1 MAKEILFSTEALKR
15 GVDKLAD
22 AVKITLG
29 PKGRT
34 VVIEKSY
41 GAPVATKDG
50 VTVAK
55 AVSLKDPAENIGA
68 QMLKEAAVKAGDI
81 AGDGT
86 TTATVLAQKMFAEGY
101 KMTAAGSNPM
111 DIRRGI
117 DIAVAA
123 VVADI
128 EKHARPVKDNS
139 EIAQVA
145 TISANGDSDIGQK
158 IANAMERVGKEGVI
172 TVEEAKGLDT
182 EIEVVEGMQFDHGFM
197 STYFVTN
204 AEKMLCELEGAQIL
218 VSEKKIT
225 GLQALLPILEP
236 IAQSGKPLLIIA
248 DDVESEA
255 LATLVLNRLR
265 GGLKVCA
272 VKAPGFGDRRKEM
285 LKDIAILTG
294 ATVISDDMG
303 MTFENLTPAVLGSAK
318 KVVVSKDTTLIVD
331 GAGKSAAIKSRAE
344 EIRKTLETVTSDYD
358 REKLSERLARL
369 VGGVAVIKVGG
380 MTEVEV
386 KEKKDRVDDA
396 LAATR
401 AAVAEGI
408 VPGGGVA
415 LARARAVLGG
425 KFTDGL
431 NTDQIAG
438 VNILFNA
445 ITAPMIQIA
454 ENAGINGE
462 VVVSK
467 VLGLDDVVKA
477 VEKISGQSHKGD
489 TYNDGYNAQSG
500 EYGDMFKMGII
511 DPAKVVKTA
520 LLAAASTAGVM
531 LTTGAVMHEIP
542 EDKPAAPAM
551 GGMPGMM

>member
-1 MAKEILFSTEALKR
+1 MAKDIVFDTDKLAI
-15 GVDKLAD
+15 GVDKLAN
-22 AVKITLG
+22 AVKITMG

-55 AVSLKDPAENIGA
+55 AVSLKDPQENIGA
-68 QMLKEAAVKAGDI
+68 RMVQEVAKKAGDD

-86 TTATVLAQKMFAEGY
+86 TTATVLAQKLIREGRRVI
-101 KMTAAGSNPM
+101 AAGMNPM
-111 DIRRGI
+111 DVKRGI
-117 DIAVAA
+117 DLATAA

-128 EKHARPVKDNS
+128 ESHSRPVKDS
-139 EIAQVA
+139 AEIAQVA
-145 TISANGDSDIGQK
+145 TISANGDADIGQK
-158 IANAMERVGKEGVI
+158 IADAMARVGKEGVI

-182 EIEVVEGMQFDHGFM
+182 EIDVVEGMQFDQGFM
-197 STYFVTN
+197 SPYFVTN
-204 AEKMLCELEGAQIL
+204 SEKMLVELDGAHVL

-248 DDVESEA
+248 EDVESEA

-285 LKDIAILTG
+285 LKDIAIVTG

-303 MTFENLTPAVLGSAK
+303 MTFENITPAVLGAAK
-318 KVVVSKDTTLIVD
+318 KVVVSKDSTLLAH
-331 GAGKSAAIKSRAE
+331 GAGDKDAIAARAD
-344 EIRKTLETVTSDYD
+344 EIRVAIANTTSDYD
-358 REKLSERLARL
+358 REKLSERLAKL

-401 AAVAEGI
+401 AAVADGI
-408 VPGGGVA
+408 VAGGGVA
-415 LARARAVLGG
+415 LVRAVKALEN
-425 KFTDGL
+425 L
-431 NTDQIAG
+431 HG
-438 VNILFNA
+438 VNSDQDVGVDIVRRA
-445 ITAPMIQIA
+445 IVAPCAQIA
-454 ENAGINGE
+454 ENAGVSGE
-462 VVVSK
+462 IVVGK
-467 VLGLDDVVKA
+467 VA
-477 VEKISGQSHKGD
+477 EA
-489 TYNDGYNAQSG
+489 TEYNFGYNAQSG
-500 EYGDMFKMGII
+500 EYVDMMAAGII

-520 LLAAASTAGVM
+520 IAAAASTAGVM
-531 LTTGAVMHEIP
+531 LTTGAVMTEIP
-542 EDKPAAPAM
+542 EEKASATPM
-551 GGMPGMM
+551 SGGMPNGMM

>member
-1 MAKEILFSTEALKR
+1 MAKEIVFDTDKLAS
-15 GVDKLAD
+15 GVDKLAN
-22 AVKITLG
+22 AVKITMG

-55 AVSLKDPAENIGA
+55 AVSLKDPMENVGA
-68 QMLKEAAVKAGDI
+68 RMVQEVAKKAGDD

-86 TTATVLAQKMFAEGY
+86 TTATVLAQKIIREGRRVI
-101 KMTAAGSNPM
+101 AAGMNPM
-111 DIRRGI
+111 DVKRGI
-117 DIAVAA
+117 DLAVSA

-128 EKHARPVKDNS
+128 ESHARPVAGSS

-145 TISANGDSDIGQK
+145 TISANGDADIGQK
-158 IANAMERVGKEGVI
+158 IADAMQRVGKEGVI

-182 EIEVVEGMQFDHGFM
+182 EIDVVEGMQFDQGFM
-197 STYFVTN
+197 SPYFVTN
-204 AEKMLCELEGAQIL
+204 SEKMLAELDGAQIL

-236 IAQSGKPLLIIA
+236 IAQSGRSLLIIA
-248 DDVESEA
+248 EDVESEA

-285 LKDIAILTG
+285 LKDIAAVTG

-303 MTFENLTPAVLGSAK
+303 MTFENITPAVLGTAK
-318 KVVVSKDTTLIVD
+318 KIVVGKDSTLLAMGGGDVTQI
-331 GAGKSAAIKSRAE
+331 AARAD
-344 EIRKTLETVTSDYD
+344 EIRRLLEVSTSDYD
-358 REKLSERLARL
+358 REKLSERLAKL

-401 AAVAEGI
+401 AAVADGI
-408 VPGGGVA
+408 VAGGGVA
-415 LARARAVLGG
+415 LARATAALKTLVGANADQNVGIDIIRRALMAPL
-425 KFTDGL
+425 T
-431 NTDQIAG
+431 QIAD
-438 VNILFNA
+438 
-445 ITAPMIQIA
+445 
-454 ENAGINGE
+454 NAGVSGE
-462 VVVSK
+462 IVAGK
-467 VLGLDDVVKA
+467 VLDASD
-477 VEKISGQSHKGD
+477 
-489 TYNDGYNAQSG
+489 YNFGYNAQTG
-500 EYGDMFKMGII
+500 EYVDMMAAGII

-520 LLAAASTAGVM
+520 ITAAASTAGVL
-531 LTTGAVMHEIP
+531 LTTGAVMTEIP

-551 GGMPGMM
+551 GGGMPGMM

>member
-1 MAKEILFSTEALKR
+1 MAKDIVFDTDKLAA
-15 GVDKLAD
+15 GVDKLAN
-22 AVKITLG
+22 AVKITMG

-34 VVIEKSY
+34 VVIERSY
-41 GAPVATKDG
+41 GAPIATKDG

-55 AVSLKDPAENIGA
+55 EVSLKDPRENIGA
-68 QMLKEAAVKAGDI
+68 RMIQEVAKKAGDN

-86 TTATVLAQKMFAEGY
+86 TTATVLAQKIIKEGRRVI
-101 KMTAAGSNPM
+101 AAGMNPM
-111 DIRRGI
+111 DVRRGI
-117 DIAVAA
+117 DIAVNA

-128 EKHARPVKDNS
+128 EKHARPVKDSS

-145 TISANGDSDIGQK
+145 TISANGDSDIGEK
-158 IANAMERVGKEGVI
+158 IAHSMERVGKEGVI
-172 TVEEAKGLDT
+172 TVEEAKGLET
-182 EIEVVEGMQFDHGFM
+182 EIDVVEGMQFDHGFM
-197 STYFVTN
+197 SPYFVTN
-204 AEKMLCELEGAQIL
+204 SEKMLAELENAQVL

-236 IAQSGKPLLIIA
+236 IAQSGRPLLIIA

-285 LKDIAILTG
+285 LRDIAIVTG

-303 MTFENLTPAVLGSAK
+303 MTFENITPAVLGSAK
-318 KVVVSKDTTLIVD
+318 KVVVGKDTTLLVN
-331 GAGKSAAIKSRAE
+331 GAGDKKAIDARAD
-344 EIRKTLETVTSDYD
+344 EIRKTLATTTSEYD
-358 REKLSERLARL
+358 KEKLSERLAKL

-408 VPGGGVA
+408 VAGGGIA
-415 LARARAVLGG
+415 LLRAIAALEKLKGNNADQNVGIDIVRRAL
-425 KFTDGL
+425 TSPCS
-431 NTDQIAG
+431 QIAD
-438 VNILFNA
+438 
-445 ITAPMIQIA
+445 
-454 ENAGINGE
+454 NAGVSGE
-462 VVVSK
+462 IVVGK
-467 VLGLDDVVKA
+467 VLENKD
-477 VEKISGQSHKGD
+477 
-489 TYNDGYNAQSG
+489 YNFGYDAQRG
-500 EYGDMFKMGII
+500 EYVDMMAAGII

-520 LLAAASTAGVM
+520 LQAASSTAGVL
-531 LTTGAVMHEIP
+531 LTTGCVMSEIP
-542 EDKPAAPAM
+542 EDKPTPAM
-551 GGMPGMM
+551 GGGIPGMM

>member
-1 MAKEILFSTEALKR
+1 MAKDIVFDTDKLAA
-15 GVDKLAD
+15 GVDKLAN
-22 AVKITLG
+22 AVKITMG

-55 AVSLKDPAENIGA
+55 AVSLKDPQENIGA
-68 QMLKEAAVKAGDI
+68 RMVQEVAKKAGDD

-86 TTATVLAQKMFAEGY
+86 TTATVLAQKLIKEGRRVI
-101 KMTAAGSNPM
+101 AAGMNPM
-111 DIRRGI
+111 DIKRGI
-117 DIAVAA
+117 DLAVSA
-123 VVADI
+123 VVSDI
-128 EKHARPVKDNS
+128 EQHARPVKDSS

-145 TISANGDSDIGQK
+145 TISANSDADIGKK
-158 IANAMERVGKEGVI
+158 IADAMEKVGKEGVI
-172 TVEEAKGLDT
+172 TVEEAKGLET
-182 EIEVVEGMQFDHGFM
+182 EIDVVEGMQFDQGFM
-197 STYFVTN
+197 SPYFVTN
-204 AEKMLCELEGAQIL
+204 SEKMLAELDGAKIL

-236 IAQSGKPLLIIA
+236 IAQSGSPLLIIA
-248 DDVESEA
+248 EDVESEA

-285 LKDIAILTG
+285 LKDIAAVTG
-294 ATVISDDMG
+294 ATVVSDDMG
-303 MTFENLTPAVLGSAK
+303 MTFENITPEVLGSAK
-318 KVVVSKDTTLIVD
+318 KVVVSKDSTLLAQGGGD
-331 GAGKSAAIKSRAE
+331 KKAIEARAD
-344 EIRKTLETVTSDYD
+344 EIRKLLSTTTSEYD
-358 REKLSERLARL
+358 KEKLSERLAKL

-408 VPGGGVA
+408 VAGGGIA
-415 LARARAVLGG
+415 LVRSIKALENVQGANQDQNVGIDIVRRALTQPCA
-425 KFTDGL
+425 
-431 NTDQIAG
+431 
-438 VNILFNA
+438 
-445 ITAPMIQIA
+445 QIA
-454 ENAGINGE
+454 ENAGVSGE
-462 VVVSK
+462 IVVGK
-467 VLGLDDVVKA
+467 VLESQD
-477 VEKISGQSHKGD
+477 
-489 TYNDGYNAQSG
+489 YNFGYNAQAG
-500 EYGDMFKMGII
+500 EYVDMMKSGII

-520 LLAAASTAGVM
+520 LQAAASTAGVL
-531 LTTGAVMHEIP
+531 LTTGAVMSEIP
-542 EDKPAAPAM
+542 EEKESGPQMP

>member
-1 MAKEILFSTEALKR
+1 MAKDIIFDTDAMLR
-15 GVDKLAD
+15 GVDKLAN
-22 AVKITLG
+22 AVKITMG

-41 GAPVATKDG
+41 GAPIATKDG

-55 AVSLKDPAENIGA
+55 EVSLKDPQENIGA
-68 QMLKEAAVKAGDI
+68 KLVQEVAKKAGDI

-86 TTATVLAQKMFAEGY
+86 TTATVLAQKLVREGN
-101 KMTAAGSNPM
+101 KMVAAGMNPM
-111 DIRRGI
+111 DIKRGI
-117 DIAVAA
+117 DIATAA
-123 VVADI
+123 IVADI
-128 EKHARPVKDNS
+128 DAHARPVKSSD

-145 TISANGDSDIGQK
+145 AISANGDSDIGAK
-158 IANAMERVGKEGVI
+158 IADAMEKVGREGVI

-182 EIEVVEGMQFDHGFM
+182 EIDIAEGMQFNNGFM

-204 AEKMLCELEGAQIL
+204 TEKMLAELDGAQIL
-218 VSEKKIT
+218 VSEKKIS

-236 IAQSGKPLLIIA
+236 IAQSGKSLLIIA

-285 LKDIAILTG
+285 LRDIATLTG
-294 ATVISDDMG
+294 AMLISDDMG

-318 KVVVSKDTTLIVD
+318 KIVVSKDNTLIVD
-331 GAGKSAAIKSRAE
+331 GAGDSSAVKARAD
-344 EIRKTLETVTSDYD
+344 EIRTALEKATSDYD
-358 REKLSERLARL
+358 REKLAERLARL

-380 MTEVEV
+380 MTELEV
-386 KEKKDRVDDA
+386 KEKRDRVDDA
-396 LAATR
+396 LSATR

-415 LARARAVLGG
+415 LVRANMALSKIKGANADQEVGIDIVRRALH
-425 KFTDGL
+425 
-431 NTDQIAG
+431 
-438 VNILFNA
+438 
-445 ITAPMIQIA
+445 APCSQIA
-454 ENAGINGE
+454 ENAGVEGSIIVGK
-462 VVVSK
+462 VSESK
-467 VLGLDDVVKA
+467 
-477 VEKISGQSHKGD
+477 EYSF
-489 TYNDGYNAQSG
+489 GYNAQTG
-500 EYGDMFKMGII
+500 EYVDMIKAGII

-531 LTTGAVMHEIP
+531 ITTGCVMSEIP
-542 EDKPAAPAM
+542 EEKPPVPM
-551 GGMPGMM
+551 GGGMPGMM

>member
-1 MAKEILFSTEALKR
+1 MAKDIVFDTDKMAA
-15 GVDKLAD
+15 GVDKLAN
-22 AVKITLG
+22 AVKITMG

-55 AVSLKDPAENIGA
+55 AVSLRDPAENIGA
-68 QMLKEAAVKAGDI
+68 RMVQEVAKKAGDD

-86 TTATVLAQKMFAEGY
+86 TTATVLAQKLIREGRRVI
-101 KMTAAGSNPM
+101 AAGMNPM
-111 DIRRGI
+111 DVKRGI
-117 DIAVAA
+117 DLATAA

-128 EKHARPVKDNS
+128 EKHARPVQDS
-139 EIAQVA
+139 AEIAQVA
-145 TISANGDSDIGQK
+145 TISANGDADIGAT
-158 IANAMERVGKEGVI
+158 IADAMARVGQEGVI

-182 EIEVVEGMQFDHGFM
+182 EIDVVEGMQFDQGFM
-197 STYFVTN
+197 SPYFVTN
-204 AEKMLCELEGAQIL
+204 SEKMQAELDGAQIL

-248 DDVESEA
+248 EDVESEA

-285 LKDIAILTG
+285 LKDIAIVTG
-294 ATVISDDMG
+294 ATVVSDDMG
-303 MTFENLTPAVLGSAK
+303 MTFENISPAVLGSAK
-318 KVVVSKDTTLIVD
+318 KVIVSKDSTLLAH
-331 GAGKSAAIKSRAE
+331 GAGKKESISARAD
-344 EIRKTLETVTSDYD
+344 EIRASIAVSTSDYD
-358 REKLSERLARL
+358 REKLSERLAKL

-408 VPGGGVA
+408 VAGGGVA
-415 LARARAVLGG
+415 LVRAVAALKDMTGANPDQNVG
-425 KFTDGL
+425 IDIVRRAIIAPCA
-431 NTDQIAG
+431 QIAD
-438 VNILFNA
+438 
-445 ITAPMIQIA
+445 
-454 ENAGINGE
+454 NAGVSGE
-462 VVVSK
+462 IVVGK
-467 VLGLDDVVKA
+467 VMESSD
-477 VEKISGQSHKGD
+477 
-489 TYNDGYNAQSG
+489 YNFGYNAQTG
-500 EYGDMFKMGII
+500 EYVDMMSAGVI

-520 LLAAASTAGVM
+520 IMAAASTAGVM
-531 LTTGAVMHEIP
+531 LTTGAVMTEIP
-542 EDKPAAPAM
+542 EEKSSAPQM
-551 GGMPGMM
+551 GGGMPGMM